1 MIQSILDKLR
11 DKRIGVLCGGQSGER
26 EVSLRSGQGVLD
38 TLGRHGFEAVSV
50 DPGPDLIGQLQEVGA
65 KVAFNALHGGAGEN
79 GTIPALLDYAGIPYT
94 GSGMVAS
101 AITMNKLITKRLLGA
116 TGLPTPD
123 FVHVRH
129 DLDLAEQVRAVISD
143 LGLPV
148 VTKPLAEGSSLGVSI
163 PGDEDALREALAKLL
178 DKYGEALVER
188 FCDGTEI
195 TVGILGVDESL
206 RALPV
211 LELVPRKEFYDYEA
225 KYTKGLTDLVAPARI
240 PDEAADEAQGI
251 AVRAH
256 RELGCVGISRVD
268 MHLDS
273 AGQVWVH
280 ELNSVPGLTELSDV
294 PAAAAAAGMSY
305 DDVILEIL
313 TSATTRMQTRKQQTD
328 T

>member
-1 MIQSILDKLR
+1 MKQLQLDKLGG
-11 DKRIGVLCGGQSGER
+11 KRIGVLRGGQSGER

-38 TLGRHGFEAVSV
+38 ALTRQGFEAVSI
-50 DPGPDLIGQLQEVGA
+50 DPGHDPIKQHHVAGVEV
-65 KVAFNALHGGAGEN
+65 VFNALHGGPGED

-101 AITMNKLITKRLLGA
+101 ALTMNKRLTKRLLRA
-116 TGLPTPD
+116 AELPTPD
-123 FVHVRH
+123 FVHVRRED
-129 DLDLAEQVRAVISD
+129 DLDEQVRAV
-143 LGLPV
+143 LGEPGLPV
-148 VTKPLAEGSSLGVSI
+148 VTKPLTEGSSLGVSI
-163 PGDEDALREALAKLL
+163 PKDEAALRAALAELL
-178 DKYGEALVER
+178 DRYGEALAER

-195 TVGILGVDESL
+195 TVGVLGVGERL

-211 LELVPRKEFYDYEA
+211 LELVPHKEFYDYEA
-225 KYTKGLTDLVAPARI
+225 KYTKGLTDLIAPARI
-240 PDEAADEAQGI
+240 PDEAAHTAQEI

-256 RELGCVGISRVD
+256 QELGCVGISRVD

-273 AGQVWVH
+273 AGQVWIH

-313 TSATTRMQTRKQQTD
+313 ASATTRM
-328 T
+328 